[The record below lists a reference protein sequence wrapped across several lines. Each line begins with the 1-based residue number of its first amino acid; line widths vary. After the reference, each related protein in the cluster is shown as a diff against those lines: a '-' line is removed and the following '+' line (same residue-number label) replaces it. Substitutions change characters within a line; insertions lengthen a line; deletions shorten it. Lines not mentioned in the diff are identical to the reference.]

1 MFFGVSWG
9 CFCPMWATAVLL
21 MGCAHFGCFSASA
34 VAAAARYYAGRTVGV
49 LHGAVTF
56 WWCGFVRY
64 WAALYCLYAG
74 VFCSIFSGPFFSAWE
89 LRLLVII
96 LGVQIKKK
104 PKSKVKIT

>member
-9 CFCPMWATAVLL
+9 CCYQMLATAVLL

-34 VAAAARYYAGRTVGV
+34 VAAAARYYVGRTVGV

-74 VFCSIFSGPFFSAWE
+74 VFYSIFSGPFFSAWE
-89 LRLLVII
+89 LWLLIII
-96 LGVQIKKK
+96 LGVQIKKNRNRK
-104 PKSKVKIT
+104 LK